1 MKHISYML
9 PFFILCVALPQLVF
23 AAPDV
28 PDDPTALRALIS
40 EKQTELLELQKQREE
55 LEQKLAA
62 TGEEKLSLKKELQ
75 NINYRVNQ
83 LELSVERNTL
93 LIEKL
98 GYEISSLEMDIK
110 RAGEDIRNAKGSVA
124 LLLAELQRAD
134 HDTPLTILLKHA
146 SLSKSASVMQSIA
159 TVTNRLTLEAQS
171 LATLQATLV
180 KNQSEVTGKKQE
192 KQAEQRTLL
201 NQQSLVEET
210 KNEKE
215 YLLKET
221 ENKEKVYETH
231 IAELEK
237 AQSEISDVM
246 TAIED
251 RLRATIDASLLPT
264 PRPGVFAF
272 AVKDSCITQEYG
284 RTDFAAQAYKT
295 KFHGGLD
302 FRAREGEPIYAALD
316 GTVAVVDNNDRGV
329 ARWNKYQYGKYVIIE
344 HDNNLSTLYAHLSRQ
359 AVGEGQ
365 EVKTG
370 DLVGYAGNTGYS
382 FGAHLHFGV
391 YLTPVRGWQERNGD
405 NNAREHGGL
414 IAIPPAAGLVPVGAT
429 LDPAQY
435 LYPSPSC
442 PS

>member
-221 ENKEKVYETH
+221 ENKEKVYRESFLGPS
-231 IAELEK
+231 A
-237 AQSEISDVM
+237 AM
-246 TAIED
+246 TDCSPAAVTG
-251 RLRATIDASLLPT
+251 RLR
-264 PRPGVFAF
+264 
-272 AVKDSCITQEYG
+272 K
-284 RTDFAAQAYKT
+284 
-295 KFHGGLD
+295 
-302 FRAREGEPIYAALD
+302 
-316 GTVAVVDNNDRGV
+316 
-329 ARWNKYQYGKYVIIE
+329 
-344 HDNNLSTLYAHLSRQ
+344 SRI
-359 AVGEGQ
+359 V
-365 EVKTG
+365 
-370 DLVGYAGNTGYS
+370 
-382 FGAHLHFGV
+382 
-391 YLTPVRGWQERNGD
+391 
-405 NNAREHGGL
+405 
-414 IAIPPAAGLVPVGAT
+414 
-429 LDPAQY
+429 
-435 LYPSPSC
+435 
-442 PS
+442 